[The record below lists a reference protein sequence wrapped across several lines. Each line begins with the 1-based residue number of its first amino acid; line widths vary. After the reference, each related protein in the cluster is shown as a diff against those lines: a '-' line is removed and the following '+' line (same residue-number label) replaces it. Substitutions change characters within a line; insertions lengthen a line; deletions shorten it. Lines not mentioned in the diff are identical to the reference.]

1 MTAKEMFELAKAGYK
16 PNEIAEMH
24 KLMKD
29 ADPEKET
36 KEESKAEPK
45 PRPKEEPKAEPE
57 PQPKEEPKAEP
68 EPQPKEEPKSEPEKD
83 YRLLYEE
90 SQKQLAAAQKQYLS
104 QNLGGND
111 PKDEDILA
119 DLVRGF
125 M

>member
-36 KEESKAEPK
+36 KEE
-45 PRPKEEPKAEPE
+45 PKAEPE

-68 EPQPKEEPKSEPEKD
+68 EPQPKEESKSEPEKD
-83 YRLLYEE
+83 YKLLYEE

-104 QNLGGND
+104 QNLGGTE

>member
-16 PNEIAEMH
+16 PSEISEMH

-29 ADPEKET
+29 ADPEPEPQPEPQPKD
-36 KEESKAEPK
+36 EPK
-45 PRPKEEPKAEPE
+45 PQPEPQPKEEPMPEPE
-57 PQPKEEPKAEP
+57 PQPKEEP
-68 EPQPKEEPKSEPEKD
+68 EKD
-83 YRLLYEE
+83 YKLLYEE
-90 SQKQLAAAQKQYLS
+90 SQRQLAAAQKQNLS
-104 QNLGGND
+104 QNLGGTE

>member
-16 PNEIAEMH
+16 PSEIAEIH

-29 ADPEKET
+29 ADPETE
-36 KEESKAEPK
+36 
-45 PRPKEEPKAEPE
+45 PKEEPKAEPE
-57 PQPKEEPKAEP
+57 PQPKEEPEA
-68 EPQPKEEPKSEPEKD
+68 EPEKD
-83 YRLLYEE
+83 YKLLYEE
-90 SQKQLAAAQKQYLS
+90 SQKQLAAAQRQNLS
-104 QNLGGND
+104 KNLGGTE

>member
-1 MTAKEMFELAKAGYK
+1 MTAKEMFELAKSGYK

-24 KLMKD
+24 KLIKD

-36 KEESKAEPK
+36 KEE
-45 PRPKEEPKAEPE
+45 PKAE

-68 EPQPKEEPKSEPEKD
+68 ESQPKEEPKAEPEKD
-83 YRLLYEE
+83 YKLLYEE

>member
-16 PNEIAEMH
+16 PSEIAEMH

-29 ADPEKET
+29 ADPETEP
-36 KEESKAEPK
+36 KEEPEAEPEPQPKAEPE
-45 PRPKEEPKAEPE
+45 PQQKEEPKAEPE
-57 PQPKEEPKAEP
+57 
-68 EPQPKEEPKSEPEKD
+68 KD
-83 YRLLYEE
+83 YKLLYEE
-90 SQKQLAAAQKQYLS
+90 SQKQLAAAQRQNLS
-104 QNLGGND
+104 QNLGGTE